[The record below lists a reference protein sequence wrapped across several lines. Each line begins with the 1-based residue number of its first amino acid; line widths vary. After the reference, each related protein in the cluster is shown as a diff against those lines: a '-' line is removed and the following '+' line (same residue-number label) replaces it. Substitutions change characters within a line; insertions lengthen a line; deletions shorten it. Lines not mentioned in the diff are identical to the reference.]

1 MYCCTS
7 ITSLVFRHPACESI
21 VGDLLFMRK
30 IIPLTL
36 QYTFGSLPKFPA
48 LKNLRKKDLYRKYPY
63 QKLAKK
69 LKYRILRSH
78 YKPGAFL
85 PAIRTL
91 AEQEGCNPATVRRSL
106 ETLKQE
112 GLVVCKGTLGFY
124 LHDCHLSFSF
134 YHLHLPKTTGL
145 SIFAE

>member
-1 MYCCTS
+1 MN
-7 ITSLVFRHPACESI
+7 
-21 VGDLLFMRK
+21 G
-30 IIPLTL
+30 
-36 QYTFGSLPKFPA
+36 
-48 LKNLRKKDLYRKYPY
+48 KYPY

-112 GLVVCKGTLGFY
+112 GLVVCKGTLGFWIND
-124 LHDCHLSFSF
+124 DCSYIERERTKEVAAYHNQLYTNLSSLGFSKQEILAMIQK
-134 YHLHLPKTTGL
+134 Y
-145 SIFAE
+145 IEE